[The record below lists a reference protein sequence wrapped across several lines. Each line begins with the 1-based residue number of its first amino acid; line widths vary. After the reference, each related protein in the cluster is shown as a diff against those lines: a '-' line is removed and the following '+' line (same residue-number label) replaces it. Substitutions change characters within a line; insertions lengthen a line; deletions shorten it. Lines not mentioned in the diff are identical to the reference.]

1 MRRETAPSP
10 SPCVISSSQSSA
22 CERATISRKGGVPAS
37 RMVWMSVLDASG
49 ALLAEM
55 LASDGEEEEGR
66 TRGTC
71 ENGVERERD
80 EMVPPPK

>member
-1 MRRETAPSP
+1 VRRETAPSASP
-10 SPCVISSSQSSA
+10 SVISSSQSSA
-22 CERATISRKGGVPAS
+22 WERATISRKGGVPAS
-37 RMVWMSVLDASG
+37 RMVWISVLDASG
-49 ALLAEM
+49 ALLVEM
-55 LASDGEEEEGR
+55 LASDGEEEGR